1 MGRVSERGQLAG
13 QEKAM
18 TESAWKDK
26 VSNAKPIQAT
36 IWGSRG
42 STPVS
47 GPEHTQYG
55 GHTSCVQVEAGKHT
69 ILFDAGSG
77 LWDYMKTLRV
87 EVKANDGR
95 LPRPV
100 HLMLSHLHDDHVQG
114 LKLFLAEFGPLA
126 TREHPITI
134 HAPPLVFL
142 NEHSNRDPVT
152 GAPWDK
158 DSGSVPPKAYF
169 QRFMHAPSFPVSLA
183 THLNNPHIRFKTID
197 SERGPMLDW
206 LWDKE
211 RLQVHNTLLAHGQE
225 KALGFKV
232 THNNQTLCYVPDYG
246 RVMDQKADPAPHD
259 TKPDRRL
266 VDFVKD
272 ADVLIIDSMFADEQ
286 FRDSPNLRRFGHT
299 TLEHVMHIAQAA
311 GVKELVF
318 FHHSP
323 LANDQALNQRQKYA
337 KQYAKDHRLNGFNY
351 RHAEDQ
357 MRIRIDEKQVT
368 ITPSD
373 AGRQEIEAQRL
384 AIPERGAGASR
395 G

>member
-1 MGRVSERGQLAG
+1 MT
-13 QEKAM
+13 KAPW
-18 TESAWKDK
+18 TDRCIDE
-26 VSNAKPIQAT
+26 KPIQAT

-55 GHTSCVQVEAGKHT
+55 GHTSCVQVDAGKHT

-77 LWDYMKTLRV
+77 LWDYMKTLRA
-87 EVKANDGR
+87 EVKANGGT
-95 LPRPV
+95 LPRRV

-126 TREHPITI
+126 TRQHPITI

-142 NEHSNRDPVT
+142 NKHSNQDPVT

-158 DSGSVPPKAYF
+158 DSGSVPTKEYF

-183 THLNNPHIRFKTID
+183 NHLNKAHIEFKTINSD
-197 SERGPMLDW
+197 RGPMLDW

-246 RVMDQKADPAPHD
+246 RVMDEKTDPAQHD
-259 TKPDRRL
+259 TESDRRL
-266 VDFVKD
+266 VNFVKG

-323 LANDQALNQRQKYA
+323 LANDQALDDRQQHALKYA
-337 KQYAKDHRLNGFNY
+337 KENGLKAF
-351 RHAEDQ
+351 RGHHAQDQ
-357 MRIRIDEKQVT
+357 MRIRIAGKQVS

-373 AGRQEIEAQRL
+373 EGRQEIERERQ
-384 AIPERGAGASR
+384 AIRERVSGASR